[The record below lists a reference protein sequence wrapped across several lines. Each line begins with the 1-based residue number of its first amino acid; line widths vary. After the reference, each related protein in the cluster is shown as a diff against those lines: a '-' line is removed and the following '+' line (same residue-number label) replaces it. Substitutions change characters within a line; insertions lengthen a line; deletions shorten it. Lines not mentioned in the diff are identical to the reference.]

1 MYRNDIT
8 FWILRMGLFFFSLII
23 RILRCSRTK
32 KGYFRGDDYSLW
44 ACTKHLLFEKYF
56 LFRNWIFWM
65 VTDMFLSW
73 TLKSVFSFLVY
84 VSFYFAFEYLVSI
97 FELKICAWTDFLVTF
112 TMEKTKLRLF
122 PNKMKINWL
131 FVNFY

>member
-8 FWILRMGLFFFSLII
+8 FWILRMGLFLFSLII
-23 RILRCSRTK
+23 RIIRSCRTK
-32 KGYFRGDDYSLW
+32 KGYFTGDDFTIW

-65 VTDMFLSW
+65 VTDMILSW
-73 TLKSVFSFLVY
+73 TLKSVFYFLVY
-84 VSFYFAFEYLVSI
+84 VSVFFAFEYLISVS
-97 FELKICAWTDFLVTF
+97 ELKVCAWTDFLITF

-122 PNKMKINWL
+122 PNKIKIN
-131 FVNFY
+131 